1 MNQIRKFQTLTPT
14 VSPSGVGAMYIVVNI
29 VYMVIGLLEHDLI

>member
-1 MNQIRKFQTLTPT
+1 MYQFRKFQTLTRT
-14 VSPSGVGAMYIVVNI
+14 FFSSGVDAMYIVVNI